1 VTRERLVNLALEIGW
16 MVPWLFFL
24 RAGQAWWVVPAA
36 GLASLA
42 VLQSGRRAMWGP
54 VSLAA
59 ALGVGAL
66 TGGVAAAVAGGL
78 AWWRGW
84 AQQGEGRPRLL
95 VRLMVVLVT
104 LAVLVL
110 LRPAWWWILA
120 FALVLTAGGL
130 AESARPGGVSGGEW
144 WALAVGLTV
153 VALGGALVLYGLTA
167 WGPWQVLFG
176 LLIAL
181 FKAAVK
187 AVAFL
192 FFSLLGH
199 LRLAGHYFRPKIT
212 HAKHA
217 TTRPP
222 PVKYAGGH
230 DLLLVVLLTLAG
242 VAAVGLG
249 AWWLSRALAS
259 WQPAASEAEDRVER
273 RKIAGRA
280 DRRAPSLSYTRRF
293 VAWRM
298 RRSRRRRQG
307 PAIHET
313 VREWLLRLH
322 GRVPETAV
330 RLYEEVRYRGA
341 SDSAARADEARRQWP
356 AEPPSRR

>member
-42 VLQSGRRAMWGP
+42 VLRSRGRSIWGP

-66 TGGVAAAVAGGL
+66 TGGVTAAVAGGL

-84 AQQGEGRPRLL
+84 AQQGESRPRLL
-95 VRLMVVLVT
+95 VRLMVVLVA

-110 LRPAWWWILA
+110 VRPAWWWVLA
-120 FALVLTAGGL
+120 LALVLTAGGL
-130 AESARPGGVSGGEW
+130 AESARPGGVHGREW
-144 WALAVGLTV
+144 WTLALGLTV

-167 WGPWQVLFG
+167 AGPWQALLG
-176 LLIAL
+176 LLL
-181 FKAAVK
+181 VLLKAMVK
-187 AVAFL
+187 AFAYL
-192 FFSLLGH
+192 FFSLFGH
-199 LRLAGHYFRPKIT
+199 LHLRGHFLKPTITRPK
-212 HAKHA
+212 HG

-222 PVKYAGGH
+222 PIKYAGGH

-242 VAAVGLG
+242 AAVVGLG
-249 AWWLSRALAS
+249 AWWLSRVLAA
-259 WQPAASEAEDRVER
+259 WQPAAGDPDDRVER
-273 RKIAGRA
+273 RKISARIE
-280 DRRAPSLSYTRRF
+280 RRVPSLSYTRRF

-298 RRSRRRRQG
+298 RRSRSRRQG
-307 PAIHET
+307 PALHET

-330 RLYEEVRYRGA
+330 RLYEEVRYAGVL
-341 SDSAARADEARRQWP
+341 DSAARAEETRRHWP
-356 AEPPSRR
+356 AEPPR